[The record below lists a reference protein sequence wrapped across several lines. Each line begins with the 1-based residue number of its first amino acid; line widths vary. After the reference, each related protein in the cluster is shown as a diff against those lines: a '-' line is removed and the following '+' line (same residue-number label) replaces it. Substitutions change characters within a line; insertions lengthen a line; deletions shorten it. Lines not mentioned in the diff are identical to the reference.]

1 MIMTASNQAYIFLTT
16 VYGGML
22 LGIVYDL
29 YRAFR
34 MIIKP
39 GRWFVA
45 ILDLSFWVLAVF
57 ISFSMLFKINGG
69 EIRFY
74 TFIGLGMGWALYSLI
89 IGGMLVKLLVKIYEI
104 VTGIIL
110 WPFRTVY
117 RGIKWL
123 IQKKDENLNY
133 NLPKVHSHDS
143 KLVN

>member
-1 MIMTASNQAYIFLTT
+1 MIVDTSNQAYIFLAT

-123 IQKKDENLNY
+123 IGKFRKDGNN
-133 NLPKVHSHDS
+133 
-143 KLVN
+143 

>member
-1 MIMTASNQAYIFLTT
+1 MIVDTSNQAYIFLAT

-74 TFIGLGMGWALYSLI
+74 TFIGLGMGWGLYSLI
-89 IGGMLVKLLVKIYEI
+89 VGGMLVKLLVKVYEI
-104 VTGIIL
+104 LVNIIL
-110 WPFRTVY
+110 WPFRTVS

-123 IQKKDENLNY
+123 AKKFKKKKDENLE
-133 NLPKVHSHDS
+133 L
-143 KLVN
+143 